1 MITSKMKSDLEGL
14 NNFDEQFIESLFAP
28 CQLADINKET
38 KIFKKQSNIRGF
50 PHICGKN
57 RLFFFFL
64 YFWNFGNSGFEFFLW
79 IFLIFEFHG
88 L

>member
-38 KIFKKQSNIRGF
+38 KICGRG
-50 PHICGKN
+50 
-57 RLFFFFL
+57 
-64 YFWNFGNSGFEFFLW
+64 WAAW
-79 IFLIFEFHG
+79 
-88 L
+88 

>member
-38 KIFKKQSNIRGF
+38 KIFKTVIPDIIWDELLQLTLEAKKVKSLSLI
-50 PHICGKN
+50 HI
-57 RLFFFFL
+57 
-64 YFWNFGNSGFEFFLW
+64 
-79 IFLIFEFHG
+79 
-88 L
+88 